1 MTPPPSPNDSMPPL
15 LFSTHVVVA
24 IGVLLGVVLVSTV
37 TDSPVRSIF
46 PYALSVGLVAWK
58 HGMTAGF
65 LLAGVA
71 TLAALFAGA
80 FPSNAAL
87 SGQEV
92 GEGLYTYLK
101 LSVVSAGVVLG
112 KRSRRSPSA

>member
-1 MTPPPSPNDSMPPL
+1 MKSQPPPNDSMPSV
-15 LFSTHVVVA
+15 LFSMHIVVA
-24 IGVLLGVVLVSTV
+24 ISVLLGVVLVSTV

-65 LLAGVA
+65 LVAGVA
-71 TLAALFAGA
+71 TLAALFSGA

-101 LSVVSAGVVLG
+101 LSAVSAGVVLG
-112 KRSRRSPSA
+112 KRSRRPPSA

>member
-1 MTPPPSPNDSMPPL
+1 MTTQPSPNGSTPPL
-15 LFSTHVVVA
+15 LFSAHVVVA
-24 IGVLLGVVLVSTV
+24 IGVLVGAVLVSTA

-65 LLAGVA
+65 MVAGVA
-71 TLAALFAGA
+71 TLAALFSGA

-101 LSVVSAGVVLG
+101 LSIVSAGSVLG
-112 KRSRRSPSA
+112 KRSRRPLSA